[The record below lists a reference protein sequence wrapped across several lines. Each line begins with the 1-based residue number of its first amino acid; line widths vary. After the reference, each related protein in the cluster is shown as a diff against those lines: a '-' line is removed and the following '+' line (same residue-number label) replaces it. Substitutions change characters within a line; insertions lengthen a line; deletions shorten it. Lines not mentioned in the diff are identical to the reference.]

1 MKTTFISTQAIS
13 QATRLSLM
21 KLQSRL
27 QIAQKEVA
35 SGRLADVGLSLGA
48 KAGETVSLRQE
59 HTRLTAMKD
68 TNAEVL
74 SRLDL
79 TQSSLKGMI
88 QTAQDFLSQL
98 IGARSSES
106 GPEVIKAQA
115 MTGLNSFI
123 DTLNTS
129 FNGAYLFSGIN
140 ADVKP
145 LADYEQTPTGPAQ
158 QAVANEF
165 LTAFG
170 VAQGAPGTE
179 TITPA
184 AMATFL
190 DGAFANLFDPTGWS
204 TNWSSASDQN
214 MRSRISTYELVESSV
229 NANDV
234 SFRELASAFTM
245 VGDLGV
251 TTLSGDTY
259 QTVIDRAIKLVG
271 DAVTGMSK
279 LQSNLGTVQERVNKA
294 NDRMSI
300 QIDILSAHIGTLESV
315 DPYEASTRVNGLMTQ
330 IETAYSL
337 TARLQKMSL
346 LNYL

>member
-48 KAGETVSLRQE
+48 KTGESVSLRQE
-59 HTRLTAMKD
+59 HQRLTAMKD
-68 TNAEVL
+68 TNAEVS

-79 TQSSLKGMI
+79 SQTALKGMI

-98 IGARSSES
+98 IGARDSES
-106 GPEVIKAQA
+106 GPTVIQTQA
-115 MTGLNSFI
+115 TTGLNSFI

-145 LADYEQTPTGPAQ
+145 VADYQQTPPSPAQ
-158 QAVANEF
+158 QAVATEF
-165 LTAFG
+165 LSAFG
-170 VAQGAPGTE
+170 VAQGAAGTE

-184 AMATFL
+184 AMGTFL
-190 DGAFANLFDPTGWS
+190 DGAFANLFDPTQWS
-204 TNWSSASDQN
+204 SNWSSASDQN
-214 MRSRISTYELVESSV
+214 MRSRISTSELVDSSV

-234 SFRELASAFTM
+234 AFRKLASAYTM

-251 TTLSGDTY
+251 TTLSNDTY
-259 QTVIDRAIKLVG
+259 RTVIDRAITLVG
-271 DAVTGMSK
+271 EAVDGMTK
-279 LQSNLGTVQERVNKA
+279 MQSNLGTVQERVTKA
-294 NDRMSI
+294 NDRMSL

-337 TARLQKMSL
+337 TARLQQMSL